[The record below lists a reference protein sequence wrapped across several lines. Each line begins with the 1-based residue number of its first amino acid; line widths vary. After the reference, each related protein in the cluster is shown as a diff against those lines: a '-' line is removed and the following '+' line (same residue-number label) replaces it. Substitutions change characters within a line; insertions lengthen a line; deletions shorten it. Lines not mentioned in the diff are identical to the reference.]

1 MSLSYNFNS
10 RYISTPIPMEVDTD
24 LTEIGILVLVEA
36 FKGLSLLHK
45 DHDGDIEMPDT
56 LTASENNQMK
66 VEP

>member
-1 MSLSYNFNS
+1 
-10 RYISTPIPMEVDTD
+10 MEVDTD

>member
-1 MSLSYNFNS
+1 MSLSYKLNWRN
-10 RYISTPIPMEVDTD
+10 ISKPIPMEVDTD
-24 LTEIGILVLVEA
+24 LTETGISVLVEA